1 MFVKFNMLIINGIRL
16 MNKSVL
22 VGFGAFVTAL
32 SYAAIYLPNSIL
44 PFIINPSKGWTI
56 ARLVLVFVLIAY
68 GLFEIGRR
76 RSTQMAIRF
85 MGVGILMFCLFGLFS
100 PDTVGL
106 SGFYLLPIDLIV
118 LLEGGIAALLLSLD
132 LPLHESAYR
141 SNRAFDANYYHS
153 WLRQDDKAQPNSL
166 TPAL

>member
-1 MFVKFNMLIINGIRL
+1 

-22 VGFGAFVTAL
+22 VGFGTLVTAM

-44 PFIINPSKGWTI
+44 PFIINPSKTWTV

-68 GLFEIGRR
+68 GLFEISRR
-76 RSTQMAIRF
+76 RSTQLLMRLV
-85 MGVGILMFCLFGLFS
+85 GVSLIGICIFGLFS
-100 PDTVGL
+100 PEAVGL
-106 SGFYLLPIDLIV
+106 DGFYLLPVDLIV
-118 LLEGGIAALLLSLD
+118 LIEGGIAALLLSLS

-153 WLRQDDKAQPNSL
+153 WLTQDDTPPSNSF
-166 TPAL
+166 TPAH